1 MPNNRL
7 KSIVKELIENS
18 QDENLKKNLNEL
30 EKLWNEQYTLS
41 TNNQEIFHSIV
52 DNVIDGI
59 ITINKKG
66 IIQTFNKAAEKLFM
80 YSSVEVIGENINT
93 LMPPTL

>member
-30 EKLWNEQYTLS
+30 KKLWNEQYTLS